1 MEGAGPRS
9 SSSRAGGSGI
19 QFPPSPALESAPDRF
34 LSSFAII
41 LQVYICKKA
50 AGHGA
55 VCEGNAPHSYGDHPS
70 PLPSAG
76 PGARGQRPKPGALVC
91 PRWVWRADVSGGDG
105 HCPCP
110 LTPPA

>member
-1 MEGAGPRS
+1 MPTAGAGPRT

-19 QFPPSPALESAPDRF
+19 QFPPRPALESAPDRF

-55 VCEGNAPHSYGDHPS
+55 VCKGNAPHSYRGPPFPS
-70 PLPSAG
+70 PSRQGQGLGASGRGEPVS
-76 PGARGQRPKPGALVC
+76 PGETVTAPV
-91 PRWVWRADVSGGDG
+91 
-105 HCPCP
+105 H
-110 LTPPA
+110 